1 MGGSPEEAGITI
13 TTPSTTGTT
22 QAQTPSCIIATAA
35 FGSAMAPEVIY
46 MRFVRD
52 KLIGSTRAGRTLVDA
67 FNAFYYSWSPSVAR
81 AVAPNSILRAVSRAL
96 LLPLV
101 WTVHV
106 AGASFTAVSGLTGN
120 ADVASVAAFLL
131 AACISLASY
140 VAVPTLAGVR
150 LVATV
155 RRRRVISRAR
165 RD

>member
-1 MGGSPEEAGITI
+1 
-13 TTPSTTGTT
+13 
-22 QAQTPSCIIATAA
+22 
-35 FGSAMAPEVIY
+35 MAPEVIY

-52 KLIGSTRAGRTLVDA
+52 KLIGSTRAGRMLVGA

-81 AVAPNSILRAVSRAL
+81 AVAPNSILRAVFRAL

-120 ADVASVAAFLL
+120 ADMASVAAFLL
-131 AACISLASY
+131 AVCISLASY
-140 VAVPTLAGVR
+140 VAVPILAGMR
-150 LVATV
+150 LVAMART
-155 RRRRVISRAR
+155 RRVISRNS